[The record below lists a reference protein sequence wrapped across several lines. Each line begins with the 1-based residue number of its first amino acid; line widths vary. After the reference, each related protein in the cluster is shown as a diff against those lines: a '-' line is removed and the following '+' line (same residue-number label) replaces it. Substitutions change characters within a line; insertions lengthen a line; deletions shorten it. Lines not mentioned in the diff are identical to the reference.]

1 MPIYSV
7 RQLNGD
13 KSSKEVLTSKEYE
26 QYIEALMTYEKVLVN
41 IKSSGHVT
49 VEEVPEAY
57 KEEFVQEFVQA
68 DRFMEYVNG
77 KVQQIN

>member
-1 MPIYSV
+1 M
-7 RQLNGD
+7 NGD

-57 KEEFVQEFVQA
+57 KEEFVQA